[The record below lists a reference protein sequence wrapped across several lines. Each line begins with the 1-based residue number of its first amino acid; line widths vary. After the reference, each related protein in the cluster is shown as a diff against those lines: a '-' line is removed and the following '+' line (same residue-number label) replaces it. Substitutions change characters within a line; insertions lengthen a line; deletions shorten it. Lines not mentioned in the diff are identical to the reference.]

1 MVDIGINVNFL
12 NSGENPYQLR
22 KWKILHTTD
31 SENPLPAPFPM
42 VIYLIV
48 MDSTTSG
55 LSNTRIY
62 PSALE
67 FPVQISHIRWWRESA
82 FLSKNIHFYASDV
95 MSISIYI
102 FDLQVTRAKS
112 EKRNTNT
119 FIMAMTTNQ
128 LRAHTMLCHYYIM
141 KRKFKQWWSTIL
153 RKTTFHLKPLNVKT
167 TATYGVENLG
177 HGLGQA
183 QQSRG
188 VKPVNGILTLPI
200 WSLY

>member
-22 KWKILHTTD
+22 KWKILQTTD

-82 FLSKNIHFYASDV
+82 FISKNIHFYASYV

-102 FDLQVTRAKS
+102 FDLQVTRVKS
-112 EKRNTNT
+112 EKRNAKT
-119 FIMAMTTNQ
+119 FIMAMLQ
-128 LRAHTMLCHYYIM
+128 IKYVQILCFVIITLWKESLNNDGQQFYE
-141 KRKFKQWWSTIL
+141 KQPFT
-153 RKTTFHLKPLNVKT
+153 
-167 TATYGVENLG
+167 
-177 HGLGQA
+177 
-183 QQSRG
+183 
-188 VKPVNGILTLPI
+188 
-200 WSLY
+200 

>member
-1 MVDIGINVNFL
+1 MDSKECLLIQLWIGLTREYNQLVDIGINVNFL

-67 FPVQISHIRWWRESA
+67 FPVQISHIRWWCESA
-82 FLSKNIHFYASDV
+82 YLSKNIHCYASYV

-102 FDLQVTRAKS
+102 FDLQVTRVKS
-112 EKRNTNT
+112 EKKKCKHFYHDNV
-119 FIMAMTTNQ
+119 TNQ
-128 LRAHTMLCHYYIM
+128 IRANNNMFCHY
-141 KRKFKQWWSTIL
+141 
-153 RKTTFHLKPLNVKT
+153 
-167 TATYGVENLG
+167 
-177 HGLGQA
+177 
-183 QQSRG
+183 
-188 VKPVNGILTLPI
+188 
-200 WSLY
+200 